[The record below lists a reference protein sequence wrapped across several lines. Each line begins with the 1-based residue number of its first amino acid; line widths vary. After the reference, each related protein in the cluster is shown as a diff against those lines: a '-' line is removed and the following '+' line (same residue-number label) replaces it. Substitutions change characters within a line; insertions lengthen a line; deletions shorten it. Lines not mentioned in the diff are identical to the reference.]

1 MRLNEVFLVNNK
13 VSEIQG
19 VEALTALTSLELG

>member
-1 MRLNEVFLVNNK
+1 VFLVNNK